1 MRGRALRARLRLLAA
16 ASLLVVTTACGGGE
30 GAGSDRAADTAA
42 TPAPAGAEPASP
54 ERMRGDTV
62 VVEMDEY
69 VIDAPDT
76 LPAGRLVLEVR
87 NMGFEEHNL
96 EVHRDSLLFESGRP
110 LNPRETRIMEVVLD
124 PGPHRLVC
132 TVSGHEGRGM
142 IRALTVVEAP
152 PDT

>member
-1 MRGRALRARLRLLAA
+1 MAA
-16 ASLLVVTTACGGGE
+16 AAACGGGE
-30 GAGSDRAADTAA
+30 GDGADESADTASG
-42 TPAPAGAEPASP
+42 PAQVAEEPRGP

-110 LNPRETRIMEVVLD
+110 LNPRETRLMEVVLD

-142 IRALTVVEAP
+142 TRPLTVVEGP